1 MTGSPPSGPAPP
13 HALRAGD
20 HKRPPDPPNP
30 GRKDPRLTHLPSP
43 PSTPCAERRRRG
55 QGPSAAHAVGPRGP
69 IPDPDAATGVAQK
82 RRRTTEKRSTIRVSP
97 SLTSPVPFRDD
108 GAAETAPPAAQR
120 APRRSEIKVGQ
131 RHPAVLWGVARGLPC
146 KQVLKGSTWSKLPT
160 KAATK
165 PFDLWPLVTGEGVR
179 MSQPCPSPIRVVP

>member
-43 PSTPCAERRRRG
+43 PSTPCAKRRRRG
-55 QGPSAAHAVGPRGP
+55 QGPSAAHTVGPRGP
-69 IPDPDAATGVAQK
+69 IPDPDAATGAAQK
-82 RRRTTEKRSTIRVSP
+82 QRRTTEKRSTIRVSP

-108 GAAETAPPAAQR
+108 NALEFDSLIAAAGLVVLTQIQLGSGEA
-120 APRRSEIKVGQ
+120 VGQ
-131 RHPAVLWGVARGLPC
+131 AQGVGVVLA
-146 KQVLKGSTWSKLPT
+146 
-160 KAATK
+160 
-165 PFDLWPLVTGEGVR
+165 
-179 MSQPCPSPIRVVP
+179 

>member
-69 IPDPDAATGVAQK
+69 IPDPNAATGVAQK
-82 RRRTTEKRSTIRVSP
+82 QRRTTEKRSTIRVSP

-108 GAAETAPPAAQR
+108 SASLTDPKDQIRPRGTGAGLLHRGKTSFGMLKRTCRSCRVRLVLPP
-120 APRRSEIKVGQ
+120 S
-131 RHPAVLWGVARGLPC
+131 
-146 KQVLKGSTWSKLPT
+146 S
-160 KAATK
+160 
-165 PFDLWPLVTGEGVR
+165 
-179 MSQPCPSPIRVVP
+179 

>member
-1 MTGSPPSGPAPP
+1 MTGRPHSVPAPP

-69 IPDPDAATGVAQK
+69 IPDPNAATGVAQK
-82 RRRTTEKRSTIRVSP
+82 QRRTTEKRSTIRVSP

-108 GAAETAPPAAQR
+108 NAVFTASAQRGYPPAGSVGRRRGKPRDRGTPGSAPPLPVPPLIAQVTS
-120 APRRSEIKVGQ
+120 ARR
-131 RHPAVLWGVARGLPC
+131 
-146 KQVLKGSTWSKLPT
+146 T
-160 KAATK
+160 
-165 PFDLWPLVTGEGVR
+165 
-179 MSQPCPSPIRVVP
+179 VPYTD